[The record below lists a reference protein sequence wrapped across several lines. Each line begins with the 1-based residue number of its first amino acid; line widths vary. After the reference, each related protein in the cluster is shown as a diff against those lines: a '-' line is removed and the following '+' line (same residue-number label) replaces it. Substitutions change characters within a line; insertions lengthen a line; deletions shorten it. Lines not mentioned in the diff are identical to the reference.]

1 MFEKLGVQLYTI
13 RDYMK
18 DEEFADVAFAKLA
31 KAGYT
36 EAQTAGAF
44 GNDERFAPLFAKHGI
59 TVVGTHYSYDK
70 IISEPEKTAALH
82 TMLGTTN
89 IGIGGMPKEAR
100 DTLDGLK
107 TFIRNYN
114 AAAEQYAKEGF
125 KLTYHNHNFEF
136 LRIDGTKTLMDILY
150 EELDPKNVS
159 FVLDT
164 CWVAAAGAD
173 VVDWMEK
180 LAGRI
185 DILHLKDMCLKKD
198 AATGKLLPEVAE
210 VGNGNLSW
218 DKIMDTAERIGV
230 KHYVVE
236 QDGSWAG
243 TPFNSLQMS
252 AEFLAKY
259 KK

>member
-1 MFEKLGVQLYTI
+1 MFNKLGVQLYTI

-18 DEEFADVAFAKLA
+18 DEDFADVAFGKLA
-31 KAGYT
+31 KLGYT
-36 EAQTAGAF
+36 EAHTAGCAF
-44 GNDERFAPLFAKHGI
+44 DEKRFAELLSKHGI
-59 TVVGTHYSYDK
+59 SIIGTHYSYTQ
-70 IISEPEKTAALH
+70 IINDPAKTMELH
-82 TMLGTTN
+82 TLWNTKN

-100 DTLDGLK
+100 ENLDGLK
-107 TFIRNYN
+107 NFIQAYN
-114 AAAEQYAKEGF
+114 TAAEQYAKEGF

-136 LRIDGTKTLMDILY
+136 MRIDGKKTLMDLLY
-150 EELDPKNVS
+150 EELDPNNIS

-173 VVDWMEK
+173 VIDWMEK

-185 DILHLKDMCLKKD
+185 DILHLKDMYLKKD
-198 AATGKLLPEVAE
+198 AATGKLLPDVTE

-252 AEFLAKY
+252 ADFLAKY